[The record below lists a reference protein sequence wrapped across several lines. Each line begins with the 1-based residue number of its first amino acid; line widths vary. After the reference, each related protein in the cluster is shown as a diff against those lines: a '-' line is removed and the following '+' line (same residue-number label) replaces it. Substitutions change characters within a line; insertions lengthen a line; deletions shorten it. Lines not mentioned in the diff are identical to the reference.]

1 MTYRNKTTKR
11 KLRGKQLTRWK
22 RKSRLG
28 KRNLSFAIT
37 DLINTSL
44 HEVNKEIDVF
54 DKAERICDDTFFIY
68 YNPRTN
74 PNLHP
79 HIHYNSSF
87 AGFPGGHVQMNES
100 FTNKQAYNMVK
111 KWRSSVGKI
120 LNADEEERR
129 DWRILFDYM
138 LSFIKNHM
146 KHIK

>member
-11 KLRGKQLTRWK
+11 KLRRKQFTRRK
-22 RKSRLG
+22 RNSRLG
-28 KRNLSFAIT
+28 KRNLTFAIT
-37 DLINTSL
+37 DMIHTSL
-44 HEVNKEIDVF
+44 REVNKEIDVF
-54 DKAERICDDTFFIY
+54 EKAERVCDDTFFIY

-87 AGFPGGHVQMNES
+87 AGFPGGHVQLNES

-111 KWRSSVGKI
+111 KWRLSVSKI

-129 DWRILFDYM
+129 DWRIFFDHM
-138 LSFIKNHM
+138 VSFIKNIN
-146 KHIK
+146 HIK

>member
-1 MTYRNKTTKR
+1 MNKTTKR
-11 KLRGKQLTRWK
+11 KLRRKQLTRRK
-22 RKSRLG
+22 RNSRLG

-37 DLINTSL
+37 DMIHTSL
-44 HEVNKEIDVF
+44 HEVNKEMNAF
-54 DKAERICDDTFFIY
+54 EKAERACDDTFFIY
-68 YNPRTN
+68 YKLRSN

-129 DWRILFDYM
+129 DWKTFFHHM